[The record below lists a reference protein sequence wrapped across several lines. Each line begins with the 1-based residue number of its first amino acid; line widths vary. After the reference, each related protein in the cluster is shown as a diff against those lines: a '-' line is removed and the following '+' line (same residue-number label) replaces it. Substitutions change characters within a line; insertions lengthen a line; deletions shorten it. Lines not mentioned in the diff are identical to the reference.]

1 MWAVLAVI
9 VFLAVQVFLL
19 RNLMKVDSFF
29 ARQEEPEETEV
40 LSLAFSDPDTAEKL
54 TCLLEG
60 FTREN
65 PEVDV
70 VLHTDPSVAEA
81 VYEGRAAIGFLTESA
96 DGFQGLNSRPVS
108 LAGLTAQ
115 QIVWKTGPHAPC
127 TDVFLRY
134 VAQYCGN
141 SEGIVL

>member
-1 MWAVLAVI
+1 MWAILVVI
-9 VFLAVQVFLL
+9 VFLAGQVYLFRSLK
-19 RNLMKVDSFF
+19 KVDGFL
-29 ARQEEPEETEV
+29 ARQEEPEEKEI
-40 LSLAFSDPDTAEKL
+40 LSLVFADPGTAEGMAR
-54 TCLLEG
+54 LLAE
-60 FTREN
+60 FSREN
-65 PEVDV
+65 PEVEM
-70 VLHTDPSVAEA
+70 VLHTDPAVPEA
-81 VYEGRAAIGFLTESA
+81 VREGRAAIGFLTESA

-134 VAQYCGN
+134 VAQYCGH